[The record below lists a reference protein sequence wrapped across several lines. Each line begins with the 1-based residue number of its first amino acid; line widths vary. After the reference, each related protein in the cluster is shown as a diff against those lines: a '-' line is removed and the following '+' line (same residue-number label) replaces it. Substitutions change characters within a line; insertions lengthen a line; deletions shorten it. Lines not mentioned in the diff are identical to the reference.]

1 MRGDD
6 HAAAPE
12 AHESPAD
19 AALRAAMDRLSR
31 RDWARGE
38 LVAALVTAGFDAAE
52 AEAAVARCVARGWL
66 DEAAAARHRAE
77 RLRRRGPVAPA
88 GIVRDLE
95 RRQVDPAVAAR
106 IAAEAVPDPVAE
118 AEAAIRREIRR
129 RGAADDPVDA
139 LPWPQR
145 RRLAA
150 RLARRGFDEETV
162 AQAMRRCGVPVDEPP
177 EDEATGGPVDLY
189 D

>member
-1 MRGDD
+1 VADGEDVHDD
-6 HAAAPE
+6 G
-12 AHESPAD
+12 SPKD
-19 AALRAAMDRLSR
+19 VALRAAMDRLSR

-38 LVAALVTAGFDAAE
+38 LVAALLRAGIDPGDAE
-52 AEAAVARCVARGWL
+52 SAVQTCVERGWL
-66 DEAAAARHRAE
+66 DEATAARRRAE

-88 GIVRDLE
+88 GIARDLE
-95 RRQVDPAVAAR
+95 RRHVDPVVAAR

-118 AEAAIRREIRR
+118 AEAAIRQEIRR
-129 RGAADDPVDA
+129 RGATDDPADA

-150 RLARRGFDEETV
+150 RLGRRGFDEETV
-162 AQAMRRCGVPVDEPP
+162 CDAMRRCGVPVDEPP
-177 EDEATGGPVDLY
+177 DEEPSGGPVDLH